1 MAVSVSAPPIVF
13 QKVAATDVKIVQ
25 ISAILVIPSVKS
37 IGRPNPK
44 IPPSL
49 NDVAA
54 LEYLLSF
61 FPMLSSLTLQIY
73 HIFIS
78 LT

>member
-1 MAVSVSAPPIVF
+1 MTYDPATAEAVVTIA
-13 QKVAATDVKIVQ
+13 DVGGKLKAEVT
-25 ISAILVIPSVKS
+25 
-37 IGRPNPK
+37 K